1 MSTDEVT
8 HTQLAENMR
17 FYADMRFKQLTLLIA
32 WLTLAGAG
40 VAQYGEKLL
49 VGSLCVRQALAV
61 SAVIF
66 VGVLWVMEIRASLYW
81 RAHREKAPELW
92 PRPEKDPLSWVNA
105 TNALFLFHIGV
116 YLFWLY
122 CAYMWCVGRLLIAI
136 LALIG
141 TMIASFGVYSYRRFR
156 LRASC
161 ENSLKQQEG
170 GGQRAPTGR
179 SDA

>member
-1 MSTDEVT
+1 VSTEKVT

-17 FYADMRFKQLTLLIA
+17 FYADMRFKQLTLLVA

-40 VAQYGEKLL
+40 VAQYGEKQL
-49 VGSLCVRQALAV
+49 VGSFCVRQVLAV

-66 VGVLWVMEIRASLYW
+66 VGILWVMEIRASLYW
-81 RAHREKAPELW
+81 RAHRGKAPELW
-92 PRPEKDPLSWVNA
+92 PRPENHFLSWVNA
-105 TNALFLFHIGV
+105 TNALFLFHIVV

-122 CAYMWCVGRLLIAI
+122 CAYMWCVGRFLLAI

-141 TMIASFGVYSYRRFR
+141 AMIAFFGVYSYWRFR
-156 LRASC
+156 LRASR
-161 ENSLKQQEG
+161 ENSLKQQQRGAEG
-170 GGQRAPTGR
+170 TPTGK